1 MSKITKHKKTISS
14 KSNRRPKKGQF
25 GYLNYQ
31 KKTTAAKALFML
43 AVVIAIFLAGYLT
56 TKTRANYFSILAVL
70 GALPAGKQIVAL
82 IMYLRAKPIKAD
94 DYAALH
100 QINSS
105 PFMLYEC
112 VITSREAIFP
122 LDCVLVHKNGIFAY
136 SSQSVDVV
144 KAEKT
149 IPKMLETYAVAK
161 ATVKIFTTR
170 KPFADR
176 AAQQTDSLT
185 EEERDLCE
193 RIKTSI
199 LAVSL

>member
-1 MSKITKHKKTISS
+1 
-14 KSNRRPKKGQF
+14 
-25 GYLNYQ
+25 
-31 KKTTAAKALFML
+31 ML

-122 LDCVLVHKNGIFAY
+122 LDCILVHKMNFCLFL
-136 SSQSVDVV
+136 S
-144 KAEKT
+144 
-149 IPKMLETYAVAK
+149 
-161 ATVKIFTTR
+161 R
-170 KPFADR
+170 
-176 AAQQTDSLT
+176 
-185 EEERDLCE
+185 
-193 RIKTSI
+193 
-199 LAVSL
+199 